1 MNLSTNTIK
10 TYLTDQK
17 YTVPADETYS
27 HIDEWLEWYQ
37 NDVKKFHHYKLY
49 NGSIMTEACK
59 AEKKQECAEYHEG
72 HESPGKEHAEPL

>member
-49 NGSIMTEACK
+49 NGSIMTE
-59 AEKKQECAEYHEG
+59 QER
-72 HESPGKEHAEPL
+72 

>member
-49 NGSIMTEACK
+49 NGSVVTE
-59 AEKKQECAEYHEG
+59 
-72 HESPGKEHAEPL
+72 